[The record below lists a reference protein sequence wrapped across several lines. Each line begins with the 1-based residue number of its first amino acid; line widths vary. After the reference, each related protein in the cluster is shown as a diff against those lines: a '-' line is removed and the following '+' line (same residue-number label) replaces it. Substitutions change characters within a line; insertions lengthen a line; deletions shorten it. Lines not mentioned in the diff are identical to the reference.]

1 MACVVKEHLAQ
12 VSCLLQAC
20 GFLWLSSGHL
30 SWWEEFLATETSLL
44 AHHKYSNIMP
54 FPPKKVLSIFILKS
68 TIWSILLCS
77 FENTLTCIK
86 YCVSRTKWI
95 LFWLYYAFF
104 SCLYWEWAMFY
115 IFIGYFYAVKW
126 LFLWA
131 IFVLQ
136 LSFSHCL
143 IGSITYSLN
152 CFIDV

>member
-20 GFLWLSSGHL
+20 GFLWLNSGHL

-104 SCLYWEWAMFY
+104 FLFVLKVSHVLHIY
-115 IFIGYFYAVKW
+115 W
-126 LFLWA
+126 LFLCCKMIIPLGNFCTSI
-131 IFVLQ
+131 IF
-136 LSFSHCL
+136 FSLFDRKHYL
-143 IGSITYSLN
+143 
-152 CFIDV
+152 